1 MHSIITFFNNEGYNK
16 TTLKQASWV
25 SKYSSSLLTA
35 IIKPVSPLFYEGNN
49 KFLSSPWQ
57 RVSVGRFLN
66 WKIIGLCST
75 WTNKLCVG
83 LKISCLSS
91 NSNHWRLISP
101 SWLLID
107 SFKRSEIN
115 WSIKLL
121 NNKAIKQEFQSCY
134 THTQL
139 HLWKPPIGF
148 IRN

>member
-1 MHSIITFFNNEGYNK
+1 M
-16 TTLKQASWV
+16 
-25 SKYSSSLLTA
+25 
-35 IIKPVSPLFYEGNN
+35 FYEGNN

-57 RVSVGRFLN
+57 GVAVGRFLN

-91 NSNHWRLISP
+91 NWIYWRIISP

-134 THTQL
+134 THTTILIKATYRLYHDLILEHAWLGSFQEPRIAYNL
-139 HLWKPPIGF
+139 IALQGKVMSMC
-148 IRN
+148 NTNLM